1 MSLVFPELSGGSS
14 SYQLEDGSKLVNES
28 DGVVKIT
35 NDAGA
40 LGSLMIAD
48 AVAST
53 SPITKAQLDAVID
66 GAPALLDTLNEIAA
80 AINDDENYAATI
92 SSIQATA
99 AQKVTDFLAAVGIA
113 ANATTMGT
121 FTGST
126 LPLNT
131 TLRAVLQAVGTA
143 VDLRATLADPSFT
156 GTVGLSHIRSQG
168 AHLLFQTDTNEFK
181 YKLNDVEAWQ
191 GTKTSAANTMRFV
204 AFGNNTDGI
213 HEFMGT
219 LKNVGNVETDGNISV
234 GGTVDG
240 RNVANDGAKVDNL
253 VARYKSLAF
262 GDAGSATD
270 FGDVIKAG
278 ANVFSVILNVSA
290 AFDAGSTIKVGIN
303 GTDDY
308 FGVFTAPQTSAISVY
323 ELPKAIRIASD
334 VQPTFT
340 VTGSPNVGAAELW
353 VRPSA

>member
-1 MSLVFPELSGGSS
+1 MSLVFPELSGGSA

-40 LGSLMIAD
+40 LGTFMIANGT
-48 AVAST
+48 ASSHPVT
-53 SPITKAQLDAVID
+53 IEQFNVLQAN
-66 GAPALLDTLNEIAA
+66 APELLNVFDELAA
-80 AINDDENYAATI
+80 AINDDENYAGTMSA
-92 SSIQATA
+92 IQATA
-99 AQKVTDFLAAVGIA
+99 AQKLTDFLAAVGIA

-191 GTKTSAANTMRFV
+191 GTKTSTANTMRFV
-204 AFGNNTDGI
+204 AFGSNTDGI

-219 LKNVGNVETDGNISV
+219 LKNLGNVETDGNISV

-340 VTGSPNVGAAELW
+340 VTGSPTVGAAELW